1 MGGVLKKEKS
11 KDFEAPTMSGK
22 EAVVMELLLRNPATE
37 MYGLELVKDSRK
49 QLKRG
54 TVYVTLSRMEDKHFI
69 ESKLE
74 EKRDDA
80 SGLPRRLYKAT
91 GYGQRVFEV
100 WQMARELGRL
110 RTADLGGAL

>member
-1 MGGVLKKEKS
+1 MKKEKI
-11 KDFEAPTMSGK
+11 KYYEVPTMSGK
-22 EAVVMELLLRNPATE
+22 EAVVMELLLRNPASE

-54 TVYVTLSRMEDKHFI
+54 TVYVTLGRMEDKHFI

-80 SGLPRRLYKAT
+80 SGMPRRLYKAT
-91 GYGQRVFEV
+91 GYGQKIYE
-100 WQMARELGRL
+100 ARELAREAGL
-110 RTADLGGAL
+110 QLANGVLCVLL